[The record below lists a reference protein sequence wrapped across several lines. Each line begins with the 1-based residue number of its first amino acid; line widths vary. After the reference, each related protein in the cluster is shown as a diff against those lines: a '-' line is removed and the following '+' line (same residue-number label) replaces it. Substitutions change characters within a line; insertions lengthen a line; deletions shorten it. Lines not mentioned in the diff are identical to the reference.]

1 MCLVTPERAY
11 YGQFCFCCCR
21 SFDNVKLY
29 IKQRAGLGRAAPV
42 KMLVCWTIT
51 RPARRP
57 PPAAALLL
65 SQSELLRCHWHSYF
79 RLQWYYHDH
88 HILWPH
94 KRWKRTHF
102 TPENCQSVRWVSFQE
117 RSAQGDKVE
126 FWQVSDT
133 RQYTGPH
140 VFVLYSVMYVH
151 MTAEQ
156 LGDRWRNEVAKCLE
170 WFPCHPLLQTV
181 SKI

>member
-57 PPAAALLL
+57 QPAAALLL

-133 RQYTGPH
+133 RPGST
-140 VFVLYSVMYVH
+140 LAH
-151 MTAEQ
+151 MC
-156 LGDRWRNEVAKCLE
+156 LCYIRWCMFIWRLNSLE
-170 WFPCHPLLQTV
+170 IDGETRLPNV
-181 SKI
+181 

>member
-11 YGQFCFCCCR
+11 YGQFCFCCCP

-57 PPAAALLL
+57 QPAAALLL

-133 RQYTGPH
+133 RPGST
-140 VFVLYSVMYVH
+140 LAH
-151 MTAEQ
+151 MC
-156 LGDRWRNEVAKCLE
+156 LCYIRWCMFIWRLNSLE
-170 WFPCHPLLQTV
+170 IDGKTRLPNV
-181 SKI
+181 